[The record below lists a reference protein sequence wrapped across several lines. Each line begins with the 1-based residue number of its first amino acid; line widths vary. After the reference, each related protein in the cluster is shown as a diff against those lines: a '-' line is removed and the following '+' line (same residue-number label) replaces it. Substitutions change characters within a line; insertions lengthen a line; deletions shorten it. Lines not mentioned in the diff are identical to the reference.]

1 MKEKNQNNVWE
12 HILDTFIQDIENQK
26 YGKDQKLPTENETAV
41 KYGVSRNEIRTV
53 YKKLKE
59 MGYIYSI
66 QGRGSFFSGRRIK
79 IPLDM
84 VRNASFS
91 LKMQELGLDYH
102 TENISSRI
110 IPHNSNI
117 YDAMQA
123 AEEDVIW
130 KIVLLRFV
138 DKEPVAIH
146 TRYMN
151 QRYFPNLP
159 QNASSIRSS
168 HEYLKSNGYYD
179 ICNTHGQ
186 MAVTP
191 ISQRKRALLN
201 MQYKQEA
208 IVLTGK
214 TIHIPEQTVLELYCT
229 TFQPDCFLFTF
240 N

>member
-1 MKEKNQNNVWE
+1 MKEKNQENVWE
-12 HILDTFIQDIENQK
+12 HILDAFIQDIESQK
-26 YGKDQKLPTENETAV
+26 YGKNQKLPTENETAV

-66 QGRGSFFSGRRIK
+66 QGCGSFFSGKRIK
-79 IPLDM
+79 IPLAIG
-84 VRNASFS
+84 RNTSFS
-91 LKMQELGLDYH
+91 LKMQELGLDYR
-102 TENISSRI
+102 TENISSHI
-110 IPHNSNI
+110 IQYNPNI

-123 AEEDVIW
+123 ADDDIIW

-138 DKEPVAIH
+138 DNEPVAIH

-151 QRYFPNLP
+151 QRYFPKLP

-168 HEYLKSNGYYD
+168 HDYLNSNGYHD
-179 ICNTHGQ
+179 ICNADGQ
-186 MAVTP
+186 MAITP
-191 ISQRKRALLN
+191 ISQKKRILLN

-208 IVLTGK
+208 LVLTGK
-214 TIHIPEQTVLELYCT
+214 TIHAMEQTVLELYCT
-229 TFQPDCFLFTF
+229 TFQPNCFLFTF